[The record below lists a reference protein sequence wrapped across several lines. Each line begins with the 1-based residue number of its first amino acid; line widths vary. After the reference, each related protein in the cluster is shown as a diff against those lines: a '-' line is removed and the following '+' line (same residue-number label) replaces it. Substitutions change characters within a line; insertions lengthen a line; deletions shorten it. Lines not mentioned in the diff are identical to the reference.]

1 MEVQYYQFKLKKN
14 QKYIQLNH
22 LLQIIDVVQTG
33 GHAKLMIQDE
43 AVTLNGETETRIR
56 KKLYEG
62 DVIAFEDSQIEIIN
76 YEQAEEE

>member
-1 MEVQYYQFKLKKN
+1 MEVQYYQFKLKKD

-22 LLQIIDVVQTG
+22 LLQVIDVVQTG

-43 AVTLNGETETRIR
+43 MVSLNGQTETRVR

>member
-22 LLQIIDVVQTG
+22 LLQVIDVVQTG

-43 AVTLNGETETRIR
+43 MVSLNGQTETRVR